1 MTERTDGIAL
11 DGLSVAAGERTLLR
25 GVSLSIRA
33 GELVALV
40 GGSGSGK
47 TLTARALLGMLDFQ
61 PGVRAGAL
69 RVRAGGLEHRPY
81 AAGDRRAVERAFRSL
96 RGGILGYLPQ
106 DARGS
111 LDPLRRVGRQVSS
124 CLRLAGAAADPRD
137 ILSRAGFGDP
147 DRVARLYPHELSGGM
162 AQRASIA
169 MALAR
174 GSRFLVADEPTTGL
188 DPTVAQA
195 ILGELAGLK
204 SRGVGVLFITH
215 DLRLLP
221 QLADR
226 VLVMSRGELAEEAP
240 IGRLL
245 ELSSAPG
252 RALLEATARVSGG
265 VLRPPAAGV
274 R

>member
-1 MTERTDGIAL
+1 MTERFDGITL
-11 DGLSVAAGERTLLR
+11 EGLSVAAGEVELVR

-47 TLTARALLGMLDFQ
+47 TLTARALLGMLDFE

-69 RVRAGGLEHRPY
+69 CVRSGGIEHRPY
-81 AAGDRRAVERAFRSL
+81 AAGDRRAVERAFRPL
-96 RGGILGYLPQ
+96 RGTVLGYLPQ

-124 CLRLAGAAADPRD
+124 CLRLAGAEADPRD

-147 DRVARLYPHELSGGM
+147 DRVARCYPHELSGGM

-188 DPTVAQA
+188 DPTVARA
-195 ILGELAGLK
+195 ILGELAALK
-204 SRGVGVLFITH
+204 ARGVGVLFITH

-221 QLADR
+221 RLADR
-226 VLVMSRGELAEEAP
+226 VLVMSQGALAEELPA
-240 IGRLL
+240 GRLP

-252 RALLEATARVSGG
+252 RALLEATARISGG
-265 VLRPPAAGV
+265 ALGPSAG
-274 R
+274 RAR